1 MTLDQADGINDQS
14 QVQIA
19 SSEAAYFVVSSMT
32 RRLQTLLTF
41 AGLSAR
47 LEPTDTLSRRE
58 LIDDGGLMVGTPLTP
73 PAAIRF
79 ARSAPRASPPARE
92 ECMKKSTAVVVV
104 GLLAIGGVNNRLWWS
119 INFAAE

>member
-1 MTLDQADGINDQS
+1 MAIIGYSRGQL
-14 QVQIA
+14 A
-19 SSEAAYFVVSSMT
+19 SPEPASFLWSASMT

-41 AGLSAR
+41 RWLSAR
-47 LEPTDTLSRRE
+47 FGRTDTLSRRE

-79 ARSAPRASPPARE
+79 ARSAPPRANPPVARE
-92 ECMKKSTAVVVV
+92 ECMKTSTAVVVV

-119 INFAAE
+119 SNFQGE